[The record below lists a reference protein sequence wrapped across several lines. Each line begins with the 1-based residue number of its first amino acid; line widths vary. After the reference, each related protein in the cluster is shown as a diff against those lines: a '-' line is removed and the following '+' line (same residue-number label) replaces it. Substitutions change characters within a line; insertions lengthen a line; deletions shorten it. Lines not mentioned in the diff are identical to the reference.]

1 MNEAHLGEALHA
13 YVDNELSVE
22 RALEA
27 RSHLVSCARCQKD
40 LEEVRALRGVLH
52 RTLKPAE
59 PSAAFLRQ
67 LRQSVR
73 QADPA
78 RWRRRVARTA
88 WVSSPFAAAALL
100 VLFTLHSFSPPAQDM
115 TGEVV
120 AAHLRS
126 LQAGHLTDVASS
138 DRHTVKPWFQ
148 GKVPYSLPVR
158 DFREQGFALE
168 GGRLDYV
175 GGQPVAA
182 LVYRARQHAINAFV
196 WPAAGGRDAAPR
208 WESRAGIH
216 ALHWVAD
223 GMAFWLVSDAG
234 DGELERL
241 AALMR
246 TPALP

>member
-1 MNEAHLGEALHA
+1 MNGSHLGEALHA

-27 RSHLVSCARCQKD
+27 RAHLVSCTRCQKD
-40 LEEVRALRGVLH
+40 LEEVRALRSVLQ

-67 LRQSVR
+67 LRHSVR

-88 WVSSPFAAAALL
+88 WVSGPLAAAALL
-100 VLFTLHSFSPPAQDM
+100 VVVALPSFGPPASDM

-126 LQAGHLTDVASS
+126 LQAGHLTDVESS

-148 GKVPYSLPVR
+148 GKLPYSFSVR

-196 WPAAGGRDAAPR
+196 WPAGATRDTAPR
-208 WESRAGIH
+208 WESRTGIH

-223 GMAFWLVSDAG
+223 GMAFWLVSDVG

-241 AALMR
+241 SSLMR
-246 TPALP
+246 APPS